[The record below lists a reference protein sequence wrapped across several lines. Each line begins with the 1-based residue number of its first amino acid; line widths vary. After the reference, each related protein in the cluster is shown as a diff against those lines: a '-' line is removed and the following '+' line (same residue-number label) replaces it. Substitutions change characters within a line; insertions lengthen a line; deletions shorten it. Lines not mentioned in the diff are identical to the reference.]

1 MSITIFTYS
10 AGRVPI
16 DILGEK
22 GVGCDVYPRPFFFF
36 FSHAPRLVWRVVLLI
51 LQRHTLHAPLF
62 YIVLIVSVKDTCNA

>member
-22 GVGCDVYPRPFFFF
+22 GVGCDVYPRPFFS
-36 FSHAPRLVWRVVLLI
+36 FSP
-51 LQRHTLHAPLF
+51 TLHASCGVWCF
-62 YIVLIVSVKDTCNA
+62 